1 VAGWLRGKRWPAVT
15 NVFFWLTLATSLTG
29 FPLPAKQILP
39 SHVFGFITL
48 IVLAFAYVGL
58 YEKQLAGGWGTTYLI
73 TAAVAQYL
81 NMFVLIFQSFLKV
94 PALQALAP
102 TQSEPPFAAAQGVL
116 LVRVRGGDGAGG
128 TAPARYRS
136 DGVLASRVTTR
147 SRPRQSRISNSDAPL
162 IEPVTTVRVALI
174 RTPAFTPSSSA

>member
-1 VAGWLRGKRWPAVT
+1 MRALLVAHVAISLVAIAAGLIEVAGWLRGKRRPAVT

-39 SHVFGFITL
+39 SHVFGFITV

-58 YEKQLAGGWGTTYLI
+58 YKKRMAGCWGTTYLI
-73 TAAVAQYL
+73 KAAVAQYL
-81 NMFVLIFQSFLKV
+81 NMFVLVFQSFLKV

-116 LVRVRGGDGAGG
+116 FVAFVAV
-128 TAPARYRS
+128 T
-136 DGVLASRVTTR
+136 VLAVRRRRATGARAFSR
-147 SRPRQSRISNSDAPL
+147 A
-162 IEPVTTVRVALI
+162 A
-174 RTPAFTPSSSA
+174 

>member
-1 VAGWLRGKRWPAVT
+1 MRALLVAHVAISLVAIAAGLVEVAGWLRGKRWPVVT

-39 SHVFGFITL
+39 SHVFGFITV

-58 YEKQLAGGWGTTYLI
+58 YRKQLAGGWGTTYLI

-94 PALQALAP
+94 PALRALAP

-116 LVRVRGGDGAGG
+116 FVAFVAV
-128 TAPARYRS
+128 T
-136 DGVLASRVTTR
+136 VLAVRRRRATGATASSR
-147 SRPRQSRISNSDAPL
+147 A
-162 IEPVTTVRVALI
+162 A
-174 RTPAFTPSSSA
+174 